1 MSGLNGR
8 LRHFAKP
15 TRSWSVPEPEWAS
28 ILMFGDWSWL
38 DERTRAQQERF
49 RLWVEGLEESRA
61 RFVVVEL
68 GAGTAVPTV
77 RLTSERLT
85 AKLRGT
91 LIRLNS
97 REAIVPDH
105 AIGIA
110 LSALKGVERLYAAL

>member
-1 MSGLNGR
+1 
-8 LRHFAKP
+8 
-15 TRSWSVPEPEWAS
+15 
-28 ILMFGDWSWL
+28 MFGDWSWL

-91 LIRLNS
+91 LIRFNC